1 METKHLK
8 LVYDINCNVSDQEK
22 ARAINVYDDNGNY
35 IDAVSLPLWTD
46 DLFRANSENDWENLL
61 YNELKTNKIFRG
73 KLLELHD
80 ILRVYLEE
88 VRRSTEEAEKEI
100 EEINKRMNG

>member
-8 LVYDINCNVSDQEK
+8 LVYDINCNVSDQNE
-22 ARAINVYDDNGNY
+22 ARAINVYDDNGVFVG
-35 IDAVSLPLWTD
+35 DVSLPLWTN
-46 DLFRANSENDWENLL
+46 DLFRVHSANDWENLL

-80 ILRVYLEE
+80 ILRVYIEE

-100 EEINKRMNG
+100 EEGGAE